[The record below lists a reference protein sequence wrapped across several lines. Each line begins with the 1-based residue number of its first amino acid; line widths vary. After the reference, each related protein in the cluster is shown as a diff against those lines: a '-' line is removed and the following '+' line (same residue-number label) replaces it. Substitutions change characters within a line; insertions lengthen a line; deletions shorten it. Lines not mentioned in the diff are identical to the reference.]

1 MFENRIIV
9 RFCFE
14 TKFVISFVDSFFF
27 FFNRIEGIVVDNE
40 REFLKIGKL

>member
-14 TKFVISFVDSFFF
+14 TKFPSLILFFF

>member
-9 RFCFE
+9 RLCFE

-27 FFNRIEGIVVDNE
+27 FFQSNRRN
-40 REFLKIGKL
+40 RC

>member
-14 TKFVISFVDSFFF
+14 TKFVISFVHSFFF

>member
-9 RFCFE
+9 RLCFE

-27 FFNRIEGIVVDNE
+27 FFSIESKE
-40 REFLKIGKL
+40 SLLTTKESF